1 MAIPSPSPAII
12 NSTIDRSAHR
22 ILVVDDHPATRYS
35 TSRTLRA
42 AGFPT
47 QEASTGR
54 EALARAVDGM
64 SAVVLDVHLPDV
76 DGFEVCRTLRAD
88 PRTENLPVVHLS
100 ATFVQDHDKV
110 AGLDAGADAYLVH
123 PAEPAV
129 LVATLQ
135 ALIRARSAEDRLRQS
150 ESRFRAIYNQVPNGM
165 ALLDAAGRFEDVNPA
180 LATLLGRTREELVGQ
195 ALAEFAAPDS
205 REDVRRFMQH
215 AEGQGAST
223 DVVWR
228 SEFSLMHRS
237 GAEVPLAWSLSP
249 LEEPGLLVA
258 VAIDIST
265 RVALE
270 RARQEVLERE
280 QAARAMAERHSRTK
294 DDFVAVLSHELR
306 TPLNAIS
313 GWVHILQKYGSRP
326 ELMGKALDAIARSV
340 TAQSRIISDIL
351 DVSRVNAGKLRLHRE
366 WVDPVDLTHDSID
379 GLKEDIAS
387 RSLDVQLAEEGE
399 ARVSAWLDPTRF
411 QQVVWNLLSNA
422 IKFSSAG
429 GVVNVVLS
437 RSGPTLT
444 LSVQDHGKG
453 IAADFVPHLFDRFT
467 QSDAPDNRMHGGLGL
482 GLSIVKRLAELH
494 GGSVEAFSEGEGK
507 GATLV
512 ARFDVARE
520 GVPVGADAT
529 TAPTGREEDDADPMA
544 SPLTGMDVL
553 VVEDSADAAEM
564 LDVVLHEAGAQVRV
578 VADFDAAIGALAQR
592 WPQLLVS
599 DIGLPGRDGYELV
612 REVRRIESE
621 QGRAATRCVAL
632 TAFSR
637 PQDAERALDAG
648 FDAHLS
654 KPLDA
659 HLLLATLRGASGG

>member
-1 MAIPSPSPAII
+1 MASPDII
-12 NSTIDRSAHR
+12 GSTIDRAAHR

-35 TSRTLRA
+35 TARTLRA
-42 AGFPT
+42 AGFAT

-54 EALARAVDGM
+54 EALERAAEGL

-76 DGFEVCRTLRAD
+76 DGFEVCRTLRAN
-88 PRTENLPVVHLS
+88 PRTEHLPVIHLS

-110 AGLDAGADAYLVH
+110 AGLDSGADAYLVH

-135 ALIRARSAEDRLRQS
+135 ALIRARSAEDRLRES
-150 ESRFRAIYNQVPNGM
+150 ESRFRAIYNQVPSGM
-165 ALLDAAGRFEDVNPA
+165 ALVTAEGRFEDVNPA
-180 LATLLGRTREELVGQ
+180 LAAWLGRSRDELVGHP
-195 ALAEFAAPDS
+195 LVEFAAPDC
-205 REDVRRFMQH
+205 REEVRRFMAQAGCRA
-215 AEGQGAST
+215 AESA
-223 DVVWR
+223 DAVWR
-228 SEFSLMHRS
+228 TEFSLVHAS
-237 GAEVPLAWSLSP
+237 GAAVPLAWSLSP

-258 VAIDIST
+258 VAIDISS
-265 RVALE
+265 RLALE
-270 RARQEVLERE
+270 QAREEVLERE

-326 ELMGKALDAIARSV
+326 ELMVKALDAIARSV

-351 DVSRVNAGKLRLHRE
+351 DVSRVNAGKLRLHPE
-366 WVDPVDLTHDSID
+366 WVNPVDLAHDSIE
-379 GLKEDIAS
+379 GLQADIAS
-387 RSLDVQLAEEGE
+387 RSLQVQVCEEG
-399 ARVSAWLDPTRF
+399 AVRDPAWLDPTRF
-411 QQVVWNLLSNA
+411 QQVVWNLVSNA
-422 IKFSSAG
+422 IKFSAPG
-429 GVVNVVLS
+429 GTVHVTLA

-444 LSVQDHGKG
+444 LRVQDHGKG
-453 IAADFVPHLFDRFT
+453 IAADFLPHLFDRFT
-467 QSDAPDNRMHGGLGL
+467 QSDAPDNRRHGGLGL

-494 GGSVEAFSEGEGK
+494 GGSAEAFSEGEGR

-512 ARFDVARE
+512 VHFDVARD
-520 GVPVGADAT
+520 GARGAGASDGPGDT
-529 TAPTGREEDDADPMA
+529 QGTAAHEAPR
-544 SPLTGMDVL
+544 PLTGMEVL

-564 LDVVLHEAGAQVRV
+564 LEVVLHEAGACVRV
-578 VADFDAAIGALAQR
+578 VSDFDAAVAALEEC
-592 WPQLLVS
+592 WPQRVVS

-612 REVRRIESE
+612 REIRRMEAA
-621 QGRAATRCVAL
+621 QARPATRCVAL

-637 PQDAERALDAG
+637 PQDAERALEAG

-659 HLLLATLRGASGG
+659 HVLLSTLRGGDAETGP